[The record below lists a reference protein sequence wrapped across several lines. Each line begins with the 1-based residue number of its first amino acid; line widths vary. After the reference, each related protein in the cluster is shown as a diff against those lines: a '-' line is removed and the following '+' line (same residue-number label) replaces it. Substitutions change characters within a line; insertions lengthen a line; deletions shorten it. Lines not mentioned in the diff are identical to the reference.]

1 MPCQTRLVSLFIQ
14 EISER
19 KQFELALIKAK
30 EDAENAK
37 EMADRANKAKSEFLA
52 NMSHEIRTPM
62 NAILGFGELLS
73 DRMQDENLKSFS
85 DSITTSGRV
94 LLKLINDVLDL
105 SKIESGKMD
114 LEYTPIQLSR
124 IFDEMKVI
132 FSQSSRILTL
142 PPFDRGP

>member
-1 MPCQTRLVSLFIQ
+1 MVSLFIQ

-105 SKIESGKMD
+105 SKIESGKME
-114 LEYTPIQLSR
+114 LEYTPIQLN
-124 IFDEMKVI
+124 
-132 FSQSSRILTL
+132 RILMK
-142 PPFDRGP
+142 